1 LHYANYFAKIR
12 PNSPTIPALLSEI
25 SPISS
30 KFVWVFDRFPAVILA
45 LRKRKV
51 NSAVQ
56 IYLFNRL
63 RPAKMRG
70 IIGKK
75 GGRAVE
81 QNIQTGK
88 RIQQRREE
96 LGLNLGDIAKEVGV
110 AVSTIQRYEKG
121 KIEKIK
127 LPVIEAI
134 AKALQVDP
142 AWLLCQT
149 DRMTVSSVEVS
160 SISNLIPLPQTYR
173 IPLVGEI
180 ACGSPILAE
189 ENVEEILEIPQH
201 IKADFAL
208 RCHGDSMIGV
218 HIHDGDIVYIRQQP
232 DVDNGSIAAVCIEN
246 SATLKR
252 VYKYPDKLVLSPANP
267 QYEPLVYTGDELSQV
282 RILGKAVGFISLI
295 H

>member
-1 LHYANYFAKIR
+1 
-12 PNSPTIPALLSEI
+12 
-25 SPISS
+25 
-30 KFVWVFDRFPAVILA
+30 
-45 LRKRKV
+45 
-51 NSAVQ
+51 
-56 IYLFNRL
+56 
-63 RPAKMRG
+63 M
-70 IIGKK
+70 
-75 GGRAVE
+75 E

-173 IPLVGEI
+173 IPLIGEI

-208 RCHGDSMIGV
+208 RCHGGSMSGV

>member
-1 LHYANYFAKIR
+1 
-12 PNSPTIPALLSEI
+12 
-25 SPISS
+25 
-30 KFVWVFDRFPAVILA
+30 
-45 LRKRKV
+45 
-51 NSAVQ
+51 
-56 IYLFNRL
+56 
-63 RPAKMRG
+63 M
-70 IIGKK
+70 
-75 GGRAVE
+75 E

-295 H
+295 HSSKNCI

>member
-1 LHYANYFAKIR
+1 
-12 PNSPTIPALLSEI
+12 
-25 SPISS
+25 
-30 KFVWVFDRFPAVILA
+30 
-45 LRKRKV
+45 
-51 NSAVQ
+51 
-56 IYLFNRL
+56 
-63 RPAKMRG
+63 M
-70 IIGKK
+70 
-75 GGRAVE
+75 E

-149 DRMTVSSVEVS
+149 DRMGVSSVEVS

>member
-1 LHYANYFAKIR
+1 
-12 PNSPTIPALLSEI
+12 
-25 SPISS
+25 
-30 KFVWVFDRFPAVILA
+30 
-45 LRKRKV
+45 
-51 NSAVQ
+51 
-56 IYLFNRL
+56 
-63 RPAKMRG
+63 M
-70 IIGKK
+70 
-75 GGRAVE
+75 E

-267 QYEPLVYTGDELSQV
+267 QYEPLIYTGDELSQV

>member
-1 LHYANYFAKIR
+1 
-12 PNSPTIPALLSEI
+12 
-25 SPISS
+25 
-30 KFVWVFDRFPAVILA
+30 
-45 LRKRKV
+45 
-51 NSAVQ
+51 
-56 IYLFNRL
+56 
-63 RPAKMRG
+63 M
-70 IIGKK
+70 
-75 GGRAVE
+75 E

-208 RCHGDSMIGV
+208 RCHGDSMIE
-218 HIHDGDIVYIRQQP
+218 
-232 DVDNGSIAAVCIEN
+232 SISTTATSCISVSSRMWTMVRLPL
-246 SATLKR
+246 SASKI
-252 VYKYPDKLVLSPANP
+252 
-267 QYEPLVYTGDELSQV
+267 PLPSSASTNTRTSWFFLLPTHSM
-282 RILGKAVGFISLI
+282 SLWSTPETSC
-295 H
+295 HRCASWARRSDSSA

>member
-1 LHYANYFAKIR
+1 
-12 PNSPTIPALLSEI
+12 
-25 SPISS
+25 
-30 KFVWVFDRFPAVILA
+30 
-45 LRKRKV
+45 
-51 NSAVQ
+51 
-56 IYLFNRL
+56 
-63 RPAKMRG
+63 M
-70 IIGKK
+70 
-75 GGRAVE
+75 E

-149 DRMTVSSVEVS
+149 DRMTISSVEVS

>member
-1 LHYANYFAKIR
+1 
-12 PNSPTIPALLSEI
+12 
-25 SPISS
+25 
-30 KFVWVFDRFPAVILA
+30 
-45 LRKRKV
+45 
-51 NSAVQ
+51 
-56 IYLFNRL
+56 
-63 RPAKMRG
+63 M
-70 IIGKK
+70 
-75 GGRAVE
+75 E

-232 DVDNGSIAAVCIEN
+232 DVDNGSIAAVCIDN

>member
-1 LHYANYFAKIR
+1 
-12 PNSPTIPALLSEI
+12 
-25 SPISS
+25 
-30 KFVWVFDRFPAVILA
+30 
-45 LRKRKV
+45 
-51 NSAVQ
+51 
-56 IYLFNRL
+56 
-63 RPAKMRG
+63 M
-70 IIGKK
+70 
-75 GGRAVE
+75 E

-189 ENVEEILEIPQH
+189 ENVEEILEIAQH